1 MAIAS
6 SQLWTAGDAPST
18 PETGYTRIYLNNN
31 NEIILIDDA
40 GNAKLANLMLSGT
53 TDPTATTNPTM
64 AGIGYFNTVTGRF
77 FICTNATTDA
87 NVWVTQANLS
97 GASDPTATTNP
108 LYVGRFYTN
117 TTTGIVFTCID
128 ATTDANVWVGVSF
141 NMTGSSNPTATT
153 NPVRVGI
160 LFTNTTTGVIFT
172 CTDATVDANHWIGT
186 DGTSI

>member
-1 MAIAS
+1 M
-6 SQLWTAGDAPST
+6 
-18 PETGYTRIYLNNN
+18 
-31 NEIILIDDA
+31 
-40 GNAKLANLMLSGT
+40 
-53 TDPTATTNPTM
+53 
-64 AGIGYFNTVTGRF
+64 
-77 FICTNATTDA
+77 
-87 NVWVTQANLS
+87 
-97 GASDPTATTNP
+97 
-108 LYVGRFYTN
+108 
-117 TTTGIVFTCID
+117 FTCID